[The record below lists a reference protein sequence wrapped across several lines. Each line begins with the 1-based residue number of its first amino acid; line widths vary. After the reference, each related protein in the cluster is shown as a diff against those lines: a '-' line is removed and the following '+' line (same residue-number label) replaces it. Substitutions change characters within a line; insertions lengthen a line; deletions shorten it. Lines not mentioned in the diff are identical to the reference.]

1 MIDSACKGTRV
12 IEIASGIAS
21 GVAGRFFADLGAD
34 VVRFEQVDRPLAEP
48 AELALR
54 AWARAGKRTVDL
66 GGRDVS
72 LEALTSL
79 LEGADLLISDLGA
92 RRWSELFP
100 SPEDLVA
107 ANPGLVLLDLT
118 RTGRVG
124 PYADFECPDL
134 VSLALSGY
142 LFMCGL
148 NSREPLRVGI
158 ELTELFSGVNAV
170 GGALIALHHA
180 RRTGQGQVVEGSTL
194 RTMLGAGMS
203 FPISYAYQGMVRR
216 RAISRMSSL
225 GALVPCSDGHAFVS
239 IFRIATDLL
248 FILLGDERLRDPRFD
263 DFFGREEH
271 QAEMVQIMRE
281 AATKK
286 SMREVYELGQELR
299 MQNAMVQSPRQTP
312 TCPQHAIRRFF
323 QPLLLNDGRTIQAP
337 VTPLVPV
344 EARGERLNAR
354 GEVLAPGD
362 SVRWKGP
369 AISRDSVA
377 SPGRKALEGLKV
389 LELTFA
395 WAGPMMG
402 RVLADHGAQ
411 VVKVESRKYVDS
423 AKGVDMADLSFGE
436 SGRWTDRSLS
446 YIVANPGKYHLAMEL
461 TDAIGREVVL
471 DLVRWADVVIENFTP
486 RVLPNLGLGW
496 ELFREVNPSL
506 IMISA
511 TGFGHT
517 GPYRNYGAW
526 GWGMECQSGITFH
539 TGYGDDPDPLVL
551 TPTVPDPLSA
561 ATGVA
566 AVLAALEERRR
577 TGLGQWIDLSQY
589 ECASFAT
596 LVDIMRSGE
605 SGRDRPRVGNRHAWR
620 APQGV
625 YPCDGADG
633 WVALALE
640 TDDQWRSLC
649 GVIGRIDL
657 AGDAT
662 LATHAGR
669 HAHHDRID
677 EAISA
682 WTRTRTKHAA
692 MRELQAAG
700 VPAGAVLNA
709 KDLSADPHVQA
720 MDYFRAAWGLEIGL
734 RIWPG
739 PGYDMSATPGDVE
752 RGTSVFGEDNER
764 VLRDLLGY
772 DAGKVEAL
780 LATDAFS
787 TVQDGLQKPE
797 QATLPIPMLLE
808 RGSILSW
815 DDQYRSIPGEVARAN
830 RRWREARGLLPKRFD
845 GRDD

>member
-1 MIDSACKGTRV
+1 MIDSACTGTRV

-21 GVAGRFFADLGAD
+21 GVAGRFFADMGAD
-34 VVRFEQVDRPLAEP
+34 VVRFEQTDRPLVDP
-48 AELALR
+48 ADFALR
-54 AWARAGKRTVDL
+54 AWARAGKRTLDL
-66 GGRDVS
+66 GGGGVS
-72 LEALTSL
+72 LDVLEPL
-79 LEGADLLISDLGA
+79 LRGADLVISDLGA
-92 RRWSELFP
+92 SRWSELLP
-100 SPEDLVA
+100 SPEGLVA
-107 ANPGLVLLDLT
+107 AHPGLVLLDMT
-118 RTGRVG
+118 RLGRVG
-124 PYADFECPDL
+124 PYADYESSDL

-148 NSREPLRVGI
+148 NSREPLRVGV

-180 RRTGQGQVVEGSTL
+180 RRTGQGQVVEVSTL
-194 RTMLGAGMS
+194 RTLLGAGMS
-203 FPISYAYQGMVRR
+203 FPISYAYQGSVRR
-216 RAISRMSSL
+216 RSLSRMSSL
-225 GALVPCSDGHAFVS
+225 GALLPCSDGHAFVS

-271 QAEMVQIMRE
+271 QAEFVQIMRE
-281 AATKK
+281 AAGKK
-286 SMREVYELGQELR
+286 TMREVYELGQELR

-323 QPLLLNDGRTIQAP
+323 QPLVLDDGRTIQAP

-344 EARGERLNAR
+344 ERRGEHLHARGETLP
-354 GEVLAPGD
+354 PGD
-362 SVRWKGP
+362 AVRWRGAP
-369 AISRDSVA
+369 VPRERVA

-395 WAGPMMG
+395 WAGPVIG
-402 RVLADHGAQ
+402 RILADHGAQ

-461 TDAIGREVVL
+461 TDPVGREVVL

-496 ELFREVNPSL
+496 ELFHELNPSL

-511 TGFGHT
+511 TGFGHD

-526 GWGMECQSGITFH
+526 GWGMECQSGITFQ
-539 TGYGDDPDPLVL
+539 TGYPGDPDPLVL
-551 TPTVPDPLSA
+551 MPTVPDPLSA
-561 ATGVA
+561 TTGVA

-577 TGLGQWIDLSQY
+577 TGLGQWIDLAQY
-589 ECASFAT
+589 ECATFAT
-596 LVDIMRSGE
+596 LVDILRSGE
-605 SGRDRPRVGNRHAWR
+605 SGKDRPRVGNRHAWR

-625 YPCDGADG
+625 YPSDGADA
-633 WVALALE
+633 WVAVAVE
-640 TDDQWRSLC
+640 SDEQWRSLC
-649 GVIGRIDL
+649 GAIGRSDL
-657 AGDAT
+657 AGDAA
-662 LATHAGR
+662 LASHAGR
-669 HAHHDRID
+669 YAQHDRID
-677 EAISA
+677 EAIA
-682 WTRTRTKHAA
+682 GWTRTRSKHAA
-692 MRELQAAG
+692 MRELQVAG
-700 VPAGAVLNA
+700 VAAGAVLNA
-709 KDLSADPHVQA
+709 KELAADPHVQA
-720 MDYFRAAWGLEIGL
+720 MDYYRAAWGLEIGL

-739 PGYDMSATPGDVE
+739 PWYDLTATPGDVE

-772 DAGKVEAL
+772 DAARVEAL
-780 LATDAFS
+780 LATGAFS
-787 TVQDGLQKPE
+787 TLQDGLQKPDK
-797 QATLPIPMLLE
+797 ATLPIETLLE
-808 RGSILSW
+808 RGAILSW
-815 DDQYRSIPGEVARAN
+815 DDAYRSIPAEVARAN
-830 RRWREARGLLPKRFD
+830 QRWRELRGLPPKRFD